1 MQQDFLKELEN
12 LTIMKKAGLLSE
24 AAFAAHKQQLMKR
37 METGYSP
44 ARPAPIEEAYDEL
57 KGPWLS
63 FGKALSF
70 GFSIHNFVVTFGLCL
85 LFVVFSFIIASLK

>member
-37 METGYSP
+37 MEAGYSP
-44 ARPAPIEEAYDEL
+44 ARPVPVEEAYDEL

-70 GFSIHNFVVTFGLCL
+70 GFFIHNFVVTFGLCL